1 MATSKTDI
9 SPAYDD
15 DTVSGLTPMHKQNVD
30 EEQLDERLTED
41 HLHDESML
49 REYKDMADPEIKEKT
64 DNSN

>member
-1 MATSKTDI
+1 MPTSKTDI

-15 DTVSGLTPMHKQNVD
+15 ETVSGVTPMHKQNVD

-41 HLHDESML
+41 HLRDDSML
-49 REYKDMADPEIKEKT
+49 REYKDMADPEITEKT